1 MKPTMT
7 PKPQEAPETPNRIK
21 LNLSE
26 NATIKDIKGKVIS
39 LTDVETSLPH

>member
-1 MKPTMT
+1 MT

-26 NATIKDIKGKVIS
+26 NATITDIKGKVIS